1 MQSDGSLDL
10 RVPGKGI
17 GVVEEQ
23 EEEKEEE
30 KEGHGL
36 VKRQQRVFLKLRTTL
51 PVGSQLNHFGT
62 ACSCCLH
69 SKGHLCRSCNDRL
82 KATTALSAV
91 CPFSKLDHF

>member
-17 GVVEEQ
+17 GVDEEQ
-23 EEEKEEE
+23 EEEKE
-30 KEGHGL
+30 GHDL